1 MKITSYLSEETIRKI
16 SDLIAQD
23 LINAYWLGFIKD
35 KDLLDGKLSVE
46 ITRWEIRPFS

>member
-1 MKITSYLSEETIRKI
+1 
-16 SDLIAQD
+16 
-23 LINAYWLGFIKD
+23 LGFIKD